1 MIRPEQLADALQR
14 LEPRDREL
22 LSLSLHRRVPD
33 EALARM
39 YDYEPAEVSRRR
51 AAAIERLAD
60 DLRVQRGEDLG
71 SVLKALLEPG
81 TWAGIEPA
89 PGREFT
95 VPDEPAP
102 TAAAGRPRARPEGQ
116 APGAHPEPTPS
127 PTPLAAEAA
136 SAHEPL
142 PAPVPLRP
150 VPRPEPEPEKAP
162 EPPPATLAAVADP
175 PKAPPPD
182 EPVLDMLAEGR
193 RGDEG
198 SGRRVRTGFL
208 TLAALGA
215 AALVGAAGLM
225 AATQLGDND
234 SGNGPRAGGGDGT
247 RNFVPAKGGALEAP
261 FASDPRTSS
270 CYSTAYVSEST
281 VLFEEPGGEPRLR
294 ITKRTEWG
302 SPRVLGVVGQRGD
315 WLGVQASELKNGEVA
330 WIPRER
336 ARVDCVRWSLHAD
349 LSKRQL
355 FVRRDGH
362 TVKKF
367 DIAIGSPGHTTPLGR
382 FSVTDKLKVTDENS
396 PYGCCVLA
404 LTGHQTDL
412 PEDWPGGDRL
422 AVHATADVSSIGKA
436 VSLGCM
442 RVRSEEARWLISR
455 MPLGAPI
462 FVRS

>member
-81 TWAGIEPA
+81 TWSGIEPA

-95 VPDEPAP
+95 VPDAVDAGATPPGPERDRRAERPA
-102 TAAAGRPRARPEGQ
+102 R
-116 APGAHPEPTPS
+116 TPS
-127 PTPLAAEAA
+127 PTPKPIAAEAA
-136 SAHEPL
+136 SAPEPL

-150 VPRPEPEPEKAP
+150 VPPPEPEKAP
-162 EPPPATLAAVADP
+162 EPPPATLSAVADP
-175 PKAPPPD
+175 PPAPPPD
-182 EPVLDMLAEGR
+182 EPVLDMLSEGR
-193 RGDEG
+193 RGDDGPG
-198 SGRRVRTGFL
+198 SRVRTGFL

-225 AATQLGDND
+225 AATQLGGDND
-234 SGNGPRAGGGDGT
+234 SGSGPKSGGDDGT
-247 RNFVPAKGGALEAP
+247 RNFVPAKGGPLEAP

-270 CYSTAYVSEST
+270 CYSTAYVPQST
-281 VLFEEPGGEPRLR
+281 VLFREPGGEPRLR

-349 LSKRQL
+349 LSKREL

-367 DIAIGSPGHTTPLGR
+367 PIAIGSTGHTTPLGR
-382 FSVTDKLKVTDENS
+382 FSVTDKLRVTDDSS

-404 LTGHQTDL
+404 LTGHQNDL

-442 RVRSEEARWLISR
+442 RVRSEEARWLILK

-462 FVRS
+462 FIRS